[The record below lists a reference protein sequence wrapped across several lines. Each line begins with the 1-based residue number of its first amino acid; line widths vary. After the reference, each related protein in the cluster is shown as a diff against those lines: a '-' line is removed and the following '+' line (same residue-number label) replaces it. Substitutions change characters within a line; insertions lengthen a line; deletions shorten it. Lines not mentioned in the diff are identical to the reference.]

1 MKARDIINPI
11 ETAFFRRKRRE
22 PPVFVI
28 AAGVVF
34 AAAAVALFTPST
46 RRSLRSLLQ
55 RTGGG
60 IGKQLGKLIGEQA
73 GAHPQQTAEFVHKAR
88 ELVGS
93 SEHATS

>member
-34 AAAAVALFTPST
+34 AAAAVAPIHSPAAQSP
-46 RRSLRSLLQ
+46 R
-55 RTGGG
+55 
-60 IGKQLGKLIGEQA
+60 
-73 GAHPQQTAEFVHKAR
+73 
-88 ELVGS
+88 
-93 SEHATS
+93 